1 MTRNGSKDWAAE
13 SPASVAARLTSANAS
28 QAQTRATLGWMAI
41 ISVMMLIACY
51 NAYLSYDYHYFLQ
64 LSGREHDTAARAAG
78 GSQKTISDTLVE
90 QAAKDW
96 ATSRTIQIGL
106 LGIRVSVDDAAVLG
120 TAVLAVLS
128 FWLVLVTRRENHTIG
143 FLLRDTDASA
153 QELRR
158 ESVEGE
164 VHPRRKEIDDQRWLI
179 FQAISANAVFETP
192 NGSLLGVYSLSGG
205 NPLKAPTTGIQ
216 ARASK
221 YGFRVLRAFFF
232 VFPVLTSLIVFGM
245 DRLSYFIGDPFEVG
259 GKGLGFG
266 DPFFW
271 PSLAAYIVLLVPLAL
286 CCRKAS
292 RFSHATEAVLRE
304 YGAKLM
310 EDLKRP
316 VLREELAERAA
327 WR

>member
-1 MTRNGSKDWAAE
+1 MSKNGSKDWVAE
-13 SPASVAARLTSANAS
+13 SPGSISARLSSANAS
-28 QAQTRATLGWMAI
+28 QGQTRATLGWMAI
-41 ISVMMLIACY
+41 ISAMMLIACY
-51 NAYLSYDYHYFLQ
+51 NAYLSYDYHYFLKVAQ
-64 LSGREHDTAARAAG
+64 DQNRDLSDKSATYSIPNA
-78 GSQKTISDTLVE
+78 LLE
-90 QAAKDW
+90 QSAKDW

-106 LGIRVSVDDAAVLG
+106 IGIRVSVDDAAVLG
-120 TAVLAVLS
+120 TAVLALQS

-158 ESVEGE
+158 DAVSGE

-179 FQAISANAVFETP
+179 FHAISANAVFETP
-192 NGSLLGVYSLSGG
+192 NGSLRGVYSLTGA
-205 NPLKAPTTGIQ
+205 NPTQAPDTGLRG
-216 ARASK
+216 RASK
-221 YGFRVLRAFFF
+221 YGFRVLRSFFF
-232 VFPVLTSLIVFGM
+232 VFPVFTSLLVFAM
-245 DRLSYFIGDPFEVG
+245 DRVSYFMRDPFDIKTSG
-259 GKGLGFG
+259 MGFD

-271 PSLAAYIVLLVPLAL
+271 PSLAAYVVLFIPLAL

-310 EDLKRP
+310 ADLRTRFTSEDVVEP
-316 VLREELAERAA
+316 AA